1 MKPSLQK
8 ALCELYHV
16 VSKDT
21 GGRGIASFTN
31 DLDFTQAAEKLWHS
45 GRVCILT
52 GFPCNLD
59 REPSTETDGPSGTF
73 ALARALIKLKKKVT
87 ILTGRAHC
95 FSKFFAEQ
103 TLNRRAYL
111 RSYTSIFQSV
121 SRPPKRG
128 VICTIPPSSIRR
140 KHERTKIHLQHP

>member
-59 REPSTETDGPSGTF
+59 REPSTETGETSIFKTYCVNVCYHPDGPSGTF

-95 FSKFFAEQ
+95 FSTKLYFHLSKRIQ
-103 TLNRRAYL
+103 T
-111 RSYTSIFQSV
+111 SQ
-121 SRPPKRG
+121 
-128 VICTIPPSSIRR
+128 
-140 KHERTKIHLQHP
+140 ERCHLYDSPQFYQKKTRTN